1 MLFGDAFLFD
11 VTSGGGL
18 TVRAQGIPIIRAS
31 SLQYY
36 APGWT
41 KGYYSSRWNGQQVR
55 KLDANTIEVSFKSG
69 DGQAHG
75 LTTYRRDGNRL
86 IVDHTLNWDGD
97 EPALIELCAGFVW
110 QPPFQGGTFQFG
122 GQSTLPIT
130 THPSTKS
137 PISERTIGV
146 DSSQNLTGAALSLQF
161 TADQAATCFDARN
174 YNQEWAEDQALLWQ
188 GFTGIP
194 VKKGSPATVHYEYQ
208 LRARQRESTEPGIVT
223 ESLQTEDALFPNE
236 KQPPLIPQPKN
247 SLIDWKNT
255 ATLSGLWDFPAGRPK
270 FFDLLTKKLNE
281 RFEFPANPSGD
292 KMKIDGGM
300 SDLQKRYGGYR
311 LVIRPDSISMYGEGE
326 AGLRNAVYRL
336 AQMAFVKRG
345 KVVVPTGTI
354 EDEPRHD
361 FRGAHLFVGPKA
373 PEFQK
378 RLWEN
383 VLLPLGMNKVV
394 LQCERTEWK
403 TLPKVSDNMTMKQAD
418 LVDLFGWY
426 RKQNV
431 EPIPLIQSL
440 GHMEWFFAGGANL
453 DLAYNPE
460 VPYTIDPRKPESK
473 QLIGKLWDEVATI
486 LKPQTFHF
494 GLDEIDMR
502 GFAKKDPAHVTELW
516 ELMIPTLGDIAK
528 RNGAKMMLWGDEG
541 LSPSDAVD
549 ATNGYDLENARKRR
563 KVIPKGAMIADWHY
577 RADQNHRPFI
587 KSLQTWKLEELQPIA
602 STWYRPENIR
612 GFNVAADIEQ
622 VGTLITTWA
631 GYESHEMG
639 MLKNLKQ
646 FEAMV
651 YAADYGWS
659 GRTELIE
666 DLDYRADEVFAQMYA
681 PRQSVLAIQK
691 ATTIGDGTPFVIAGT
706 KFRKLKN
713 GQLAGVSQEQF
724 DAPSQLQ
731 IPIGKP
737 VSRLFIAAATSV
749 KTEDG
754 SPIGSVDVEYAD
766 GTTASIQLLYGAHL
780 RAADDPRATLYGPR
794 QSGFTNLLIATK
806 STRIKR
812 LVIRETDLNLG
823 LNVYGITYR

>member
-1 MLFGDAFLFD
+1 MILGNEFVFD

-18 TVRAQGIPIIRAS
+18 NVRVEGIPVVRSS

-41 KGYYSSRWNGQQVR
+41 KGYYSSNWNAQKVK
-55 KLDANTIEVSFKSG
+55 KLDANTIEVSFRS
-69 DGQAHG
+69 DNG
-75 LTTYRRDGNRL
+75 LANGTTTYRREGDRL
-86 IVDHTLNWDGD
+86 IVDHTLNWESS
-97 EPALIELCAGFVW
+97 EPALVELCAGMLW
-110 QPPFQGGTFQFG
+110 QPPFQGGTYQLG
-122 GQSTLPIT
+122 TQSPNRLPNPT
-130 THPSTKS
+130 KKSSMEERSLGSDPSHLL
-137 PISERTIGV
+137 
-146 DSSQNLTGAALSLQF
+146 NGAALNLRFS
-161 TADQAATCFDARN
+161 ADQPATCFDARG
-174 YNQEWAEDQALLWQ
+174 YNQDWASEQPLLWQ
-188 GFTGIP
+188 GFLGIP
-194 VKKGSPATVHYEYQ
+194 VQKGTPTKVHYEYLFQ
-208 LRARQRESTEPGIVT
+208 ANQRPVAKPTPITEKPQV
-223 ESLQTEDALFPNE
+223 EDAFFPDE

-270 FFDLLTKKLNE
+270 FFDLLTKKLSE
-281 RFEFPANPSGD
+281 RFEFPAKPTGE

-300 SDLQKRYGGYR
+300 SDLQKRNGGYR

-336 AQMAFVKRG
+336 AQLAFIRRG

-403 TLPKVSDNMTMKQAD
+403 ALPSVSDNMTMKQAD

-426 RKQNV
+426 RKQSV

-440 GHMEWFFAGGANL
+440 GHMEWFFAKGANI

-460 VPYTIDPRKPESK
+460 TPYTIDPRKPESR
-473 QLIGKLWDEVATI
+473 QLIGKLWDEVASA
-486 LKPQTFHF
+486 LKPKIFHF

-516 ELMIPTLGDIAK
+516 ELMIPALGEIAK
-528 RNGAKMMLWGDEG
+528 RNNAKMMLWGDEG

-549 ATNGYDLENARKRR
+549 AANGYDLENARKRR
-563 KVIPKGAMIADWHY
+563 KVIPKGSLIADWHY
-577 RADQNHRPFI
+577 KADQNHRPFI

-612 GFNVAADIEQ
+612 GFGVAADIEQ

-631 GYESHEMG
+631 GYESNETSL
-639 MLKNLKQ
+639 LKNLKQ

-666 DLDYRADEVFAQMYA
+666 DLDYRADEVFARMYA
-681 PRQSVLAIQK
+681 PRASVLTTQK
-691 ATTIGDGTPFVIAGT
+691 ATTVGDGDPLVIGGT
-706 KFRKLKN
+706 KFRKIKN
-713 GQLAGVSQEQF
+713 GQLAGIAQDHF
-724 DAPSQLQ
+724 GAPSQLTFTPEK
-731 IPIGKP
+731 PINK
-737 VSRLFIAAATSV
+737 LFLALATAV
-749 KTEDG
+749 RVEDG
-754 SPIGSVDVEYAD
+754 AAVGTVEIEYTDGSRGKAE
-766 GTTASIQLLYGAHL
+766 LLYGAHV
-780 RAADDPRATLYGPR
+780 RAVDDPQATLFGSR
-794 QSGFTNLLIATK
+794 QSGYTNLLFPIKATAIRK
-806 STRIKR
+806 VTIK
-812 LVIRETDLNLG
+812 ETDLNLG
-823 LNVYGITYR
+823 LSLYGLTYK